1 MAVLKMQR
9 LGICAWKKN
18 RKQILE
24 LLQRR
29 GVLDIDTD
37 AAEDEVFKKTDTSE
51 ARGDFERDIQLIE
64 HALEIL
70 QLAPAGIWKIRPR
83 YTITNSAGIIKTAA
97 IITFAKKT
105 EEKYCPASSF
115 SFR

>member
-9 LGICAWKKN
+9 LGLCALKKN
-18 RKQILE
+18 RKEILE

-37 AAEDEVFKKTDTSE
+37 AAEDEVFQRTDTSKE
-51 ARGDFERDIQLIE
+51 RADFEKEIQLAE

-70 QLAPAGIWKIRPR
+70 QRYVGGKEAGGSGKLPPH
-83 YTITNSAGIIKTAA
+83 GGG
-97 IITFAKKT
+97 
-105 EEKYCPASSF
+105 PGDGAS
-115 SFR
+115 

>member
-9 LGICAWKKN
+9 LGLCALKKN
-18 RKQILE
+18 RKEILE

-37 AAEDEVFKKTDTSE
+37 AAEDEVFQRTDTSKE
-51 ARGDFERDIQLIE
+51 RADFEKEIQLAE

-70 QLAPAGIWKIRPR
+70 QR
-83 YTITNSAGIIKTAA
+83 YVPEHKGMLSSLEGKKLVDLESCRRMEAA
-97 IITFAKKT
+97 RETVLHKARNI
-105 EEKYCPASSF
+105 E
-115 SFR
+115 